1 MKNPIRFIQFKKEFE
16 ALRDAI
22 TQIEETDFRV
32 LWIDDYYDGML
43 MGMLEY
49 QGKKYR
55 FEIISDYTDNLHP
68 RFFAVIEL
76 TPEQIATES
85 YWNNLFKEYVGTHN
99 NYDSNEKPKMQ
110 PQAMHPLF
118 YDRYQKRHEPNY
130 DLNPVHAWLVQ

>member
-1 MKNPIRFIQFKKEFE
+1 M
-16 ALRDAI
+16 RDTI

-55 FEIISDYTDNLHP
+55 FEIINDYTDNLHP

-99 NYDSNEKPKMQ
+99 NYDSNDKPKMQ
-110 PQAMHPLF
+110 PQAMHHLF
-118 YDRYQKRHEPNY
+118 YDRYKKRHEPNY
-130 DLNPVHAWLVQ
+130 DTNPVHAWFVQ